1 MTAPQL
7 VQRTMSYREKAIEK
21 VREADEFLRGIETVD
36 HGHPTDFRRV
46 FNACVGAARSGFWFL
61 RAEDEVAFDAWE
73 ASLPATDQEI
83 LVAIRTARDIA
94 MHAGGAEMSP
104 KAFSYIPT
112 PGNYRHTLELIA
124 ADGSN
129 VVLPAAGALRRY
141 LGILRAKLGV
151 VA

>member
-1 MTAPQL
+1 
-7 VQRTMSYREKAIEK
+7 MSFREKAIEK
-21 VREADEFLRGIETVD
+21 VREADEFLRGIEIAD
-36 HGHPTDFRRV
+36 FGHPTEFRRV
-46 FNACVGAARSGFWFL
+46 FNACVGAARTGFWFV
-61 RAEDEVAFDAWE
+61 RAEDPAAYDAWE

-83 LVAIRTARDIA
+83 LVAVRTARDIA

-104 KAFSYIPT
+104 NKVISYIPT

-124 ADGSN
+124 SDGSS